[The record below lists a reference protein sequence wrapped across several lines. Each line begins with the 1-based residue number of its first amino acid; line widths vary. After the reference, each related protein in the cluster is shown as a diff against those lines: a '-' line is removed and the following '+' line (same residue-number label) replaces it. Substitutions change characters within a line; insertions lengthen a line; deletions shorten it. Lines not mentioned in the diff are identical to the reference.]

1 MTTEEELEYLRAEN
15 VALRERVAEL
25 ESQVQALREYLA
37 KDSHNSS
44 LPPSSDRFQRRP
56 RSLRLKSG
64 KKPGGQPGHPGH
76 HLAFSQTPDQI
87 EVHPV
92 TECAH
97 CHADLRVLPAK
108 EVERRQIIEWPVQRV
123 RVTEHRVQEK
133 SCPQCQQRTRAAFPT
148 QVRGPIQYGASLHAL
163 AVYLVQYQLLPYA
176 RVSELFDDL
185 LGLSLSPGTIQTLV
199 QQGASALEPVEAE
212 IKAALIQAPVIHLD
226 ETGIYVKGGNQ
237 WVHVCST
244 DQLTHYGIH
253 AKRGSAAIEAI
264 GILPRYQGVSVHDG
278 LKSYERYFCDHALC
292 NVHHLRE
299 LTFVAE
305 EFKQAW
311 ADQLKA
317 LLVEMKR
324 AVEQAK
330 RQGKTDLDRLERS
343 RLRWRY
349 EDLVAEGLA
358 QNPLIPPSKRP
369 GCKRVGSRQSYPRNV
384 LDRLSKKQEQ
394 VLRFL
399 DDFAVPFDNNQ
410 AERDLRMVKVQQ
422 KVSGSFRSDQGAA
435 AFGRIRSYLST
446 LRKQGQPLLAALEQ
460 LLLGQ
465 PLFPALGSPSE

>member
-1 MTTEEELEYLRAEN
+1 MTTEEELEHLRAEN
-15 VALRERVAEL
+15 AVLRERVAEL
-25 ESQVQALREYLA
+25 ESQVQALQEYLA

-44 LPPSSDRFQRRP
+44 LPPSSDRFHRRP
-56 RSLRLKSG
+56 RSLRQKSG

-76 HLAFSQTPDQI
+76 HLAFSQMPDQI

-97 CHADLRVLPAK
+97 CHADLRAVPPTEA
-108 EVERRQIIEWPVQRV
+108 ERRQIVEWPMQRV

-133 SCPQCQQRTRAAFPT
+133 ACPHCQHRTRAAFPA
-148 QVRGPIQYGASLHAL
+148 QVRGPIQYGASLQAL
-163 AVYLVQYQLLPYA
+163 AVYLVQYHLLPYA
-176 RVSELFDDL
+176 RVSELFHDL
-185 LGLSLSPGTIQTLV
+185 LGLTLSPGTIQTLV
-199 QQGASALEPVEAE
+199 WQGASALEPVEAA
-212 IKAALIQAPVIHLD
+212 IKAALIQAHVIHQD
-226 ETGIYVKGGNQ
+226 ETGIYVNGGNQ

-244 DQLTHYGIH
+244 TQLTHYTIH

-264 GILPRYQGVSVHDG
+264 GILPQYQGVSVHDS
-278 LKSYERYFCDHALC
+278 LRSYECYFCEHALC

-317 LLVEMKR
+317 LLLEMKQ

-330 RQGKTDLDRLERS
+330 RQGKIDLDRLERA

-349 EDLVAEGLA
+349 EEVVAEGLA
-358 QNPLIPPSKRP
+358 QNPLAPPSKRP
-369 GCKRVGSRQSYPRNV
+369 GCKRVSNKQSYPRN
-384 LDRLSKKQEQ
+384 LLERLSKKQEQ

-422 KVSGSFRSDQGAA
+422 KVSGCFRTDQGAA
-435 AFGRIRSYLST
+435 AFGRIRGYLST

-460 LLLGQ
+460 LLQGQ
-465 PLFPALGSPSE
+465 PLFPALEPPSE